1 LGGRPRV
8 VFDGPVSVPQV
19 LLSTGTLLLYTQL
32 KMEMLELIE
41 NHYLKLGLEI
51 VPTLPA
57 LVPSVLLMIEEN
69 DEVIRLK
76 TLSVIDNL
84 VGVGVFHPDCGQQAR
99 QW

>member
-1 LGGRPRV
+1 M
-8 VFDGPVSVPQV
+8 D
-19 LLSTGTLLLYTQL
+19 STQWVCFHSSKAAQYKYVIVYAQL
-32 KMEMLELIE
+32 KMEMLELVE

-76 TLSVIDNL
+76 TISVIDSL
-84 VGVGVFHPDCGQQAR
+84 VGVGEFDSDCGQ
-99 QW
+99 

>member
-1 LGGRPRV
+1 
-8 VFDGPVSVPQV
+8 
-19 LLSTGTLLLYTQL
+19 
-32 KMEMLELIE
+32 MLELVE

-69 DEVIRLK
+69 DEAIRLK

-84 VGVGVFHPDCGQQAR
+84 VGVGLSYLDRGQQVGQR
-99 QW
+99 

>member
-1 LGGRPRV
+1 
-8 VFDGPVSVPQV
+8 
-19 LLSTGTLLLYTQL
+19 
-32 KMEMLELIE
+32 MEMLELVE

-69 DEVIRLK
+69 DEAIRLK

-84 VGVGVFHPDCGQQAR
+84 VGVRLSYLDRG
-99 QW
+99 

>member
-1 LGGRPRV
+1 
-8 VFDGPVSVPQV
+8 
-19 LLSTGTLLLYTQL
+19 
-32 KMEMLELIE
+32 MEMLELVE

-69 DEVIRLK
+69 DEAIRLK

-84 VGVGVFHPDCGQQAR
+84 VGVGLSYLDRGQQVGQR
-99 QW
+99 

>member
-1 LGGRPRV
+1 
-8 VFDGPVSVPQV
+8 
-19 LLSTGTLLLYTQL
+19 
-32 KMEMLELIE
+32 MEMLELVE

-69 DEVIRLK
+69 DEAIRLK

-84 VGVGVFHPDCGQQAR
+84 VGVGLSYLDRGQQACQR
-99 QW
+99 